1 MVPAKGA
8 GDDTNH
14 PVPARAAGNRIIA
27 ATPQGSIAVKTKQH
41 TGRFSRFIRADEA
54 AFVVDYA
61 VLVGVVTAAVIVASV
76 AFSGNIERLIRIIGG

>member
-1 MVPAKGA
+1 M
-8 GDDTNH
+8 
-14 PVPARAAGNRIIA
+14 
-27 ATPQGSIAVKTKQH
+27 KTKQH